1 MFALGDNEILR
12 FSLQHRSTFEFWDSV
27 ALKNDRDYALS
38 PHTRARG
45 MLFDRQTPLLR
56 EENNVLSVFGKIE

>member
-1 MFALGDNEILR
+1 
-12 FSLQHRSTFEFWDSV
+12 LQQRSTFEFWDSR

-38 PHTRARG
+38 PRTRARG

>member
-27 ALKNDRDYALS
+27 ALKSDRDYALS
-38 PHTRARG
+38 PRTRARG

-56 EENNVLSVFGKIE
+56 EENKVLSVFGKIE